1 MVQRLARWRIHLG
14 DHGQPPRL
22 GLEKAES
29 LLANK
34 QTESISFRRG
44 FDDLSQFFSV
54 LDNCILHFKRDHIF
68 ISSKLFYFCKN
79 DL

>member
-1 MVQRLARWRIHLG
+1 MVQQLARRRIHLG

-34 QTESISFRRG
+34 QTEKT
-44 FDDLSQFFSV
+44 
-54 LDNCILHFKRDHIF
+54 N
-68 ISSKLFYFCKN
+68 
-79 DL
+79 